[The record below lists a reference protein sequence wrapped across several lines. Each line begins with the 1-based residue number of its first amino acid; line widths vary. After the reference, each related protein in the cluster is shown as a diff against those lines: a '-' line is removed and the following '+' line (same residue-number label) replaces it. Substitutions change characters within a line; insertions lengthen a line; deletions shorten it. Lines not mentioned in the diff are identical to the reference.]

1 MSSNG
6 GGGGA
11 SKKRAQRSL
20 TQCCGRPLAQHIE
33 QLTLAVKIARTHTF
47 WPGSIAWRNLPH
59 VEVWGCCLYAGEGKH
74 KIRREAVTGQW
85 KRKAG

>member
-11 SKKRAQRSL
+11 FKERAQRSL
-20 TQCCGRPLAQHIE
+20 TQCCGRPLAQRIE

-59 VEVWGCCLYAGEGKH
+59 VEVWAAVYMQVRASTKLGESL
-74 KIRREAVTGQW
+74 
-85 KRKAG
+85 